1 MIKVLNDVDSTEV
14 KNYWKVTGTNDETFP
29 YLLIDKWYNPEELEG
44 IWKELDFYQSCP
56 DHHQVRTEDK
66 ETPVAREP
74 GGLARSS
81 AYRFHLWD
89 VYSDNSKGYHYSHI
103 LRCRY
108 KQRSPEFHKLVEK
121 HLPIHFLSF
130 AGTNTDGT
138 MVSYYEDGDYYL
150 SLIHI

>member
-56 DHHQVRTEDK
+56 DHHQVRTEDA

-81 AYRFHLWD
+81 AFRFHLWD
-89 VYSDNSKGYHYSHI
+89 VYSQNSKG
-103 LRCRY
+103 
-108 KQRSPEFHKLVEK
+108 
-121 HLPIHFLSF
+121 
-130 AGTNTDGT
+130 
-138 MVSYYEDGDYYL
+138 
-150 SLIHI
+150 